1 MGRVYKARDLDLG
14 EMVAIKTLLT
24 PAEGSAAGDDE
35 ERLLREL
42 QICRR
47 VSHPNVVRVFDLGR
61 FDGGIFITME
71 LLEGQILEELIVTG
85 SSRSP
90 WSASASSSPRSPPAS
105 RRPTRWGSSIATSS
119 PATSW

>member
-1 MGRVYKARDLDLG
+1 MGRVYKARDLDIG

-24 PAEGSAAGDDE
+24 PGEGSTGDEE

-61 FDGGIFITME
+61 FDGGVFITME
-71 LLEGQILEELIVTG
+71 LLEGQILDQLIGG
-85 SSRSP
+85 SSR
-90 WSASASSSPRSPPAS
+90 
-105 RRPTRWGSSIATSS
+105 
-119 PATSW
+119 